1 MIAPSGPVYQAGTLS
16 GNPLAMAAGI
26 ATLELLHDPSV
37 WERLERAGAR
47 LVSGLEEAASAAGV
61 PLQCA
66 RVGTMFGF
74 FFADA
79 PVTDWESAKGADTRR
94 FGHFHRAMLERG
106 VYLAPSQFEAAFLS
120 TAHGD
125 AEIDRTIESADEV
138 FGGLLGTI

>member
-1 MIAPSGPVYQAGTLS
+1 
-16 GNPLAMAAGI
+16 MAAGI
-26 ATLELLHDPSV
+26 ATLEVLSDPSV

-47 LVSGLEEAASAAGV
+47 LVTGLEAAARAAGV

-79 PVTDWESAKGADTRR
+79 PVTDWESAKCSDIRR
-94 FGHFHRAMLERG
+94 FGYFHRAMLERG

-120 TAHGD
+120 IAHGD
-125 AEIDRTIESADEV
+125 AEIDRTIEATAEV
-138 FGGLLGTI
+138 FARRYA